1 MAISLKKGENTNLSN
16 AAPGMTKMAVGL
28 GWNARATAGEV
39 FDLDASAFMLNEG
52 DKVSSDTHFIFY
64 NQDASPEGSVKYM
77 GDNRTGDGD
86 GDDETIIIQLDR
98 VPANIEK
105 ISVCV
110 TIHNA
115 AERNQNFGQVSG
127 AFIRCVDASTDNE
140 IARFDLSEDFSVET
154 SVVFGIIYRHAGTW
168 KFRAVGQGYSG
179 GLEEL
184 CGVYGV
190 QT

>member
-28 GWNARATAGEV
+28 GWNARATAGEE

-127 AFIRCVDASTDNE
+127 AFIR
-140 IARFDLSEDFSVET
+140 
-154 SVVFGIIYRHAGTW
+154 
-168 KFRAVGQGYSG
+168 
-179 GLEEL
+179 
-184 CGVYGV
+184 
-190 QT
+190 

>member
-28 GWNARATAGEV
+28 GWNARATAGEE

-154 SVVFGIIYRHAGTW
+154 SVVFGIIYRHSGAW

>member
-28 GWNARATAGEV
+28 GWNARATAGEE

-86 GDDETIIIQLDR
+86 GDDDLGVCHYSQCSRAESELWSSVRSIYSLRGCIDR
-98 VPANIEK
+98 
-105 ISVCV
+105 
-110 TIHNA
+110 
-115 AERNQNFGQVSG
+115 Q
-127 AFIRCVDASTDNE
+127 
-140 IARFDLSEDFSVET
+140 
-154 SVVFGIIYRHAGTW
+154 
-168 KFRAVGQGYSG
+168 
-179 GLEEL
+179 
-184 CGVYGV
+184 
-190 QT
+190 